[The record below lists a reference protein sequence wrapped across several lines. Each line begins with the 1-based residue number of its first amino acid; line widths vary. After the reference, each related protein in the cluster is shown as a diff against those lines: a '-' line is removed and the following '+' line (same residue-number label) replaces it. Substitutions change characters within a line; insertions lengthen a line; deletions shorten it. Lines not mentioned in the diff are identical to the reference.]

1 MTKLLAVAKNGDS
14 SSRDDNEEPQRS
26 FEIGSQR
33 ETCISESSLSDPSI
47 LTRIER
53 FISFY
58 LREGWP
64 RKLDSCSRIIFPA
77 SFVLFN
83 IIYWSTS
90 GLVWGDGEIL

>member
-1 MTKLLAVAKNGDS
+1 MTKLLTVAKNGDS

-26 FEIGSQR
+26 FEIRSQG
-33 ETCISESSLSDPSI
+33 ETSLSDPSM

>member
-1 MTKLLAVAKNGDS
+1 MTKLLTVAKNGNS
-14 SSRDDNEEPQRS
+14 SSRDDDEEPQKS
-26 FEIGSQR
+26 FDIGPQQ
-33 ETCISESSLSDPSI
+33 ETFINESSLSDPSI

>member
-1 MTKLLAVAKNGDS
+1 MTKLLTVAKNGDS

-26 FEIGSQR
+26 FEIRSQR
-33 ETCISESSLSDPSI
+33 ETSLSDPSI